1 VSEGGREAATCFFLI
16 VFSTFLCRS
25 SKKRILKGKNKIQK
39 TNFNLNFLFPRNGRS
54 NWAKLKN
61 VIYWL
66 LSLFC
71 YRKKWP
77 MRIIKGK
84 WCFWANLNNIVSN
97 MKRKKMYCTYTC
109 LWVLCNLIYA
119 CKAWR
124 ETKQRKIV
132 PKAKAPNQFDQL
144 TKIVSIGF
152 HEYLVHFQIIC
163 TY

>member
-1 VSEGGREAATCFFLI
+1 LSDEEKKKSCAAEKDDWQAKQNMKSLSKGEWGREGATCFFLI

-25 SKKRILKGKNKIQK
+25 SKKRIPKGKNEIQK

-71 YRKKWP
+71 YLKKWP

-97 MKRKKMYCTYTC
+97 MKRKKMYCTY
-109 LWVLCNLIYA
+109 NH
-119 CKAWR
+119 R
-124 ETKQRKIV
+124 
-132 PKAKAPNQFDQL
+132 F
-144 TKIVSIGF
+144 VS
-152 HEYLVHFQIIC
+152 VV
-163 TY
+163 